1 MKAVESVLD
10 QPQNDL
16 CKEVWKK
23 DKDGNYSL
31 KPEAC

>member
-16 CKEVWKK
+16 CKEVWNKN
-23 DKDGNYSL
+23 KDGNYTL
-31 KPEAC
+31 KKEAY